1 MGPSLFK
8 TCFRKSCCTKLAKET
23 LFFLQAADFL
33 AATAAIHSL
42 SSSFPIYR
50 VHGVA
55 DGVGPLDN
63 DTPNRSKYILTGVIL
78 TVLVGLLLG
87 VLVQAQKKRAHG
99 ITWFPEGFLRNNRYQ
114 LYLSLLITKTISYLL
129 TFCLNDQFKVTIT
142 KI

>member
-1 MGPSLFK
+1 MWIEILVGPSLFK
-8 TCFRKSCCTKLAKET
+8 TGSRKSCCTKLAKET
-23 LFFLQAADFL
+23 FFFLQAADFL

-55 DGVGPLDN
+55 DGVGPLDD

-99 ITWFPEGFLRNNRYQ
+99 ITWFPEGFLRNNR
-114 LYLSLLITKTISYLL
+114 
-129 TFCLNDQFKVTIT
+129 
-142 KI
+142 